1 MYIML
6 KKGLEKEQ
14 WFFSL
19 NYLYHVLFDKSLS
32 QFLMIASKKAW
43 LKKIGAKENIFLIYS
58 ETNLL
63 YHSVMS
69 WTFIS

>member
-1 MYIML
+1 ML

-32 QFLMIASKKAW
+32 QFLMIASKRA
-43 LKKIGAKENIFLIYS
+43 
-58 ETNLL
+58 
-63 YHSVMS
+63 
-69 WTFIS
+69 